1 MQRCLDASEI
11 WTLDILIRTQVF
23 RFPTILVSAPSCSL
37 FLLWVSFVS
46 LWCAFSKWR
55 MTDSCPIVS
64 EIVAALSYLS
74 QWLGGNDTSK
84 MEPWWTMMNHEP
96 WSLEKN
102 LKIQSMCTK
111 SNYENTKD
119 IKRYCNWNTHVQH
132 QKGHGVAP
140 DGKTPQPRSPHISNG
155 SYAANRGELWTDL
168 KNDRSA
174 YCKNQG
180 KVTKEAYSGNSGM
193 GNDVRLHTSKSPK
206 SPPSS
211 DLTWPKHL
219 PHCQPSKGQFR
230 SYSFSEHNLFKSPLA
245 LVHFLRVSRHI
256 PPEDWLHGNQPL
268 PTNCQQNKV

>member
-1 MQRCLDASEI
+1 MDHGHSHQNSRPKDWGSFDFPLS
-11 WTLDILIRTQVF
+11 LFRPLLLICFFCVSALF
-23 RFPTILVSAPSCSL
+23 RYDVPSPNDVWQILVQSYQKLLLHSHTWVAPG
-37 FLLWVSFVS
+37 
-46 LWCAFSKWR
+46 K
-55 MTDSCPIVS
+55 DS
-64 EIVAALSYLS
+64 
-74 QWLGGNDTSK
+74 SK

-96 WSLEKN
+96 WILEKN
-102 LKIQSMCTK
+102 FKIQSVCAK

-140 DGKTPQPRSPHISNG
+140 DGKTSQPRSPHISKG
-155 SYAANRGELWTDL
+155 SYAATWGELWTDL

-174 YCKNQG
+174 YCRNQG
-180 KVTKEAYSGNSGM
+180 KVTKEANGGM
-193 GNDVRLHTSKSPK
+193 GDDVRLHTSKSPK

-245 LVHFLRVSRHI
+245 LVHFLWVSRHI
-256 PPEDWLHGNQPL
+256 PPED
-268 PTNCQQNKV
+268 